1 MGLYVTPD
9 ILIMLGFNAN
19 RGENPFFTQLL
30 DFPIL
35 LVTDSQNMPPATPA
49 NSEWLTRKRLI
60 DGKLK
65 ATGWRVVPFAPGKPL
80 AAFDRCAIEEFETSS
95 GPADY
100 ALCLGGQIVAI
111 LEAKKLTLGPQN
123 VLSQAERYSKSIQQP
138 GLQAGPFGVPLLYS
152 TNGEVIWHHD
162 IRNFLNRSRQIAQF
176 HTPEAITEV
185 LNFDLDAAI
194 ARLRLIPNKS
204 AKLRPYQF
212 EANEAIEQAIADR
225 KRAMLVA
232 MATGTGKTFTMVN
245 EIYRLMKSGT
255 ARRVLFLVDRRALA
269 AQAVRAFGSFDAD
282 QGLKFDKIYEV
293 YSQRFQ
299 REDFGEDE
307 KFDPKALPPSYLQT
321 PKPGNAF
328 VYVSTIQ
335 RMTINLY
342 GRDAAMGGEEPIDD
356 DAEQLDIPIHAFD
369 LIVADECH
377 RGYTSSEVALWR
389 KTLEH
394 FDSIKIGL
402 TATPAAHTTA
412 YFKDT
417 VYRYEYERAVRE
429 GFLVDYDVV
438 KVRSNV
444 RMNGVFLKE
453 GEEVGLINPETGSK
467 KLDSIED
474 ERAFD
479 ASTVEREI
487 TSPDSNKK
495 ILEEI
500 RKYAREHEQ
509 TFGRFPKTLIFAAN
523 DLPHTS
529 HADQLVDQARDIFGR
544 GDSFVQKIT
553 GSPTVDRPL
562 QRIREF
568 RNRPNPGIVVS
579 VDMLSTGV
587 DIPDLEFIVFLRPV
601 KSRILFEQMLGRGT
615 RKGEKFPDKS
625 HFVVF
630 DCFDGT
636 LLEYF
641 RQATAITAD
650 PPAGVTRT
658 IPEIIDDIWAN
669 RDREYNIRCLTKRLQ
684 RIDKEMHGDA
694 RADFAAF
701 VPEGDLATYAKNL
714 GATLHKDFVSAMSLL
729 RNADFQRLLQEY
741 KRKPRVFYVAHTT
754 EDEVFSE
761 WLVRGLD
768 GKEYKPDDYLAA
780 FSEYVATHQT
790 DIDSIAILLR
800 HPQNWGPDALKSLR
814 EALAKAPQRFTEP
827 NLQKAFELRRNKAL
841 ADIISM
847 VKNAADAQSPLLTAA
862 ERVDRAIETITREQT
877 FTNEQL
883 VWIERI
889 RTHLQGNLSIDQD
902 DFESQPI
909 FSDFGGW
916 GRAARVFAGRLPA
929 LMQEINEAIAA

>member
-1 MGLYVTPD
+1 MTER
-9 ILIMLGFNAN
+9 NAM
-19 RGENPFFTQLL
+19 Q
-30 DFPIL
+30 
-35 LVTDSQNMPPATPA
+35 PASPA

-65 ATGWRVVPFAPGKPL
+65 AVGWRVLPFVPRKPL
-80 AAFDRCAIEEFETSS
+80 ASLDRCAIEEFETAN

-100 ALCLGGQIVAI
+100 ALCLGGRIVGI
-111 LEAKKLTLGPQN
+111 VEAKKLTLGPQN
-123 VLSQAERYSKSIQQP
+123 VLSQAERYSRGIQQP
-138 GLQAGPFGVPLLYS
+138 TLQANGYGVPFLYS
-152 TNGEVIWHHD
+152 TNGEVVWHHD
-162 IRNFLNRSRQIAQF
+162 VRNALNRSRQIAQF
-176 HTPEAITEV
+176 HTPEAINET
-185 LNFDLDAAI
+185 LNFNLDNAVAQ
-194 ARLRLIPNKS
+194 LRAIPNKNT
-204 AKLRPYQF
+204 KLRPYQL
-212 EANEAIEQAIADR
+212 EANVAIEQAIADR

-245 EIYRLMKSGT
+245 EIYRLMKSGV

-299 REDFGEDE
+299 KEDFAEDE
-307 KFDPKALPPSYLQT
+307 KFDPKVLPQSYLQA

-335 RMTINLY
+335 RMTINLF
-342 GRDAAMGGEEPIDD
+342 GREAAMGGEESIDE
-356 DAEQLDIPIHAFD
+356 DAEKLDIPIHAFD

-412 YFKDT
+412 YFKNT
-417 VYRYEYERAVRE
+417 VYRYEYDRAVRE

-438 KVRSNV
+438 NIRSNV
-444 RMNGVFLKE
+444 RMNGLFLKE
-453 GEEVGLINPETGSK
+453 GEEVGLINPETGAK

-474 ERAFD
+474 ERTFD
-479 ASTVEREI
+479 ASTVEHEI

-500 RKYAREHEQ
+500 KVYAQEHEQ
-509 TFGRFPKTLIFAAN
+509 TYGRFPKTLIFAAN

-529 HADQLVDQARDIFGR
+529 HADQLVDEARDIFGR

-579 VDMLSTGV
+579 VDMLTTGV

-650 PPAGVTRT
+650 PPTSITRT
-658 IPEIIDDIWAN
+658 IPEIINDIWAN
-669 RDREYNIRCLTKRLQ
+669 RDREYNVRCLTKRLQ

-714 GATLHKDFVSAMSLL
+714 ASALHKDFVFTMSLL
-729 RNADFQRLLQEY
+729 RNQDFQRLLQEY
-741 KRKPRVFYVAHTT
+741 KRRPRVFYVAHSA
-754 EDEVFSE
+754 EDIVSSE

-768 GKEYKPDDYLAA
+768 GKEYKPDDYLTA
-780 FSEYVATHQT
+780 FSEYVSTHQT
-790 DIDSIAILLR
+790 DIDSISILLK
-800 HPQNWGPDALKSLR
+800 HPRDWNPEALKTLR
-814 EALAKAPQRFTEP
+814 EKLATAPQRFTEP
-827 NLQKAFELRRNKAL
+827 NLQKAFQLRRDKAL

-847 VKNAADAQSPLLTAA
+847 VKNAADTQSPLYTAG
-862 ERVDRAIETITREQT
+862 ERVDRAIQKILSVQT
-877 FTNEQL
+877 FTADQL

-916 GRAARVFAGRLPA
+916 GRAAKVFRGRLPV
-929 LMQEINEAIAA
+929 LMKELNEAIAA